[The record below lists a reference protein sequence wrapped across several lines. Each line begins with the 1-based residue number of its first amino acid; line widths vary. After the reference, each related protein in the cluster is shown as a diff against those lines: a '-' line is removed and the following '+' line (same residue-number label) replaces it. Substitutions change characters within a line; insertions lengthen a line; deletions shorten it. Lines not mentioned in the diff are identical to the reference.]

1 MPDGTPCLCAKCGK
15 TWTPRRGPG
24 RNPKTCSECKEQQRS
39 SRPVGAV
46 ATCEHCSKDF
56 VKRATNQKFCAL
68 DCYRVAER
76 QKERLRERTRKR
88 QCECSWCGAALNRKH
103 GKKRYFCGRRCQMA
117 YKVCVTD
124 GHSSRSWT
132 PKPQTPPRRV
142 QMARFAFATCRR
154 CSEPFLLDRQQS
166 MPMHGR
172 YCSRQC
178 MRLDGKDRRRAR
190 KRDAYV
196 ADVWRSRIFE
206 RDDYRCQICGKRL
219 EMKQSAPHPK
229 SPTIDHIVP
238 LSAGGTHEPSNCQA
252 AHFLCNAQKSN
263 GTAPGGDQLLLVG

>member
-68 DCYRVAER
+68 DCYRIAER

-103 GKKRYFCGRRCQMA
+103 GKK
-117 YKVCVTD
+117 
-124 GHSSRSWT
+124 
-132 PKPQTPPRRV
+132 
-142 QMARFAFATCRR
+142 
-154 CSEPFLLDRQQS
+154 
-166 MPMHGR
+166 
-172 YCSRQC
+172 
-178 MRLDGKDRRRAR
+178 
-190 KRDAYV
+190 
-196 ADVWRSRIFE
+196 
-206 RDDYRCQICGKRL
+206 
-219 EMKQSAPHPK
+219 
-229 SPTIDHIVP
+229 
-238 LSAGGTHEPSNCQA
+238 GGTTIRPVRDREE
-252 AHFLCNAQKSN
+252 QKRR
-263 GTAPGGDQLLLVG
+263 LLVRRSHFMTIIAAWVITVPVAALLAAGLYHALRAILG